1 MDQPVPLVI
10 ATTNKGKIHEIRDLL
25 KDYSVKIMELEEFDP
40 IPSVDE
46 DGNSFEENAYK
57 KASFTSKVLGLPALA
72 DDSGLVVEALGGLPG
87 IHSARYAG
95 KNATDE
101 QKCARILMEMKDR
114 SNRKAIFECVIS
126 IAVPNGNA
134 LTYTAHCK
142 GLIALKPGGQNG
154 FGYDPIFYYPPLQ
167 KTFAELT
174 QKEKGCISHRGKA
187 LMALKNEFNATVVWI
202 CQHMPVQKRF
212 ICKGD

>member
-1 MDQPVPLVI
+1 MFQPVPLVI

-25 KDYSVKIMELEEFDP
+25 KDYSVRIMELEEFDP
-40 IPSVDE
+40 IPSVEE

-142 GLIALKPGGQNG
+142 GLIAPKPCGQNG
-154 FGYDPIFYYPPLQ
+154 FGDDPIFYYPPLQ

>member
-1 MDQPVPLVI
+1 MFQPVPLVI

-57 KASFTSKVLGLPALA
+57 KASFTSKVLGLPVLA

-134 LTYTAHCK
+134 LTYTAHSK
-142 GLIALKPGGQNG
+142 GLIAPKPGGQNG

-202 CQHMPVQKRF
+202 CQHMPVQKK
-212 ICKGD
+212 I

>member
-1 MDQPVPLVI
+1 MFQPVPLVI

-57 KASFTSKVLGLPALA
+57 KASFTSKVLGLPVLA

-134 LTYTAHCK
+134 LTYTAHSK
-142 GLIALKPGGQNG
+142 GLIAPKPGGQNG

-187 LMALKNEFNATVVWI
+187 LMTLKNEFNATVVWI

>member
-1 MDQPVPLVI
+1 MFQPVPLVI

-57 KASFTSKVLGLPALA
+57 KASFTSKVLGLPVLA

-142 GLIALKPGGQNG
+142 GLIAPKPGGQNG

-187 LMALKNEFNATVVWI
+187 LMTLKNEFNVTVVWI

>member
-25 KDYSVKIMELEEFDP
+25 KDYSVKIMELEAFGP
-40 IPSVDE
+40 IPGVEE

-95 KNATDE
+95 KNATDA
-101 QKCARILMEMKDR
+101 QKCAGILMEMKGQ
-114 SNRKAIFECVIS
+114 SNRKAIFECVVS

-142 GLIALKPGGQNG
+142 GLIAPKPAGQNG

-174 QKEKGCISHRGKA
+174 RKEKGCVSHRGKA
-187 LMALKNEFNATVVWI
+187 LMALKNEFNAAVVWI
-202 CQHMPVQKRF
+202 CQHMSVQKK
-212 ICKGD
+212 I

>member
-1 MDQPVPLVI
+1 MFQPVPLVI

-40 IPSVDE
+40 IPSVEE

-134 LTYTAHCK
+134 LTYTAHSK
-142 GLIALKPGGQNG
+142 GLIAPKPGGQNG

-187 LMALKNEFNATVVWI
+187 LMALENEFNATVVWI
-202 CQHMPVQKRF
+202 CQHMPVQKK
-212 ICKGD
+212 IYM